1 VSGLRK
7 SSTAEQPGGEAAGQ
21 AAESGDRREPAD
33 PGARPSRRARIA
45 EWFRALLRSGIALVA
60 TLAVLA
66 VLGGV
71 TDVVLHVTR
80 HTSRNTATYSSID
93 AVVVVLDGNVSLT
106 VAGQSQGG
114 QGATLAALDTST
126 PFDDPVRTVEVIGG
140 TLYLTE
146 RCPDSRCSAQ
156 LTLTV
161 DTNDA
166 VSVSAGNA
174 DELGQAVVEFNGIVG
189 QASVT
194 AAPAT
199 VVVIHTI
206 VTGAVIGQLRCDTEV
221 DCRDI
226 ATPAGD

>member
-1 VSGLRK
+1 MSGLRE
-7 SSTAEQPGGEAAGQ
+7 SSMAEPGGQAEQ
-21 AAESGDRREPAD
+21 AAESGDRQEPAD
-33 PGARPSRRARIA
+33 PGASPSRRARIG
-45 EWFRALLRSGIALVA
+45 EWFRALLRSAVALVA

-80 HTSRNTATYSSID
+80 HTSRNTSTYSEVD
-93 AVVVVLDGNVSLT
+93 GVVVVLDGDVSLSVVGRT
-106 VAGQSQGG
+106 QGG
-114 QGATLAALDTST
+114 QGASLAAVDTST
-126 PFDDPVRTVEVIGG
+126 PFDEPVRTADVIAG

-166 VSVSAGNA
+166 VGISAGNA
-174 DELGQAVVEFNGIVG
+174 DDLSQAVIEFDGIDG
-189 QASVT
+189 QASVM

-199 VVVIHTI
+199 LVVIHTI
-206 VTGAVIGQLRCDTEV
+206 ATGAVMGPVRCDTEV
-221 DCRDI
+221 DCRDV
-226 ATPAGD
+226 AAPGSH

>member
-7 SSTAEQPGGEAAGQ
+7 SPMAEPGGEAEQ
-21 AAESGDRREPAD
+21 AAESGSGQEHAG
-33 PGARPSRRARIA
+33 PGARPARGARIA
-45 EWFRALLRSGIALVA
+45 EWFRALLRSAVALVA
-60 TLAVLA
+60 TLAVLS

-80 HTSRNTATYSSID
+80 HTNRNSTSYSSID
-93 AVVVVLDGNVSLT
+93 GVVVVLDGNVSLS
-106 VAGQSQGG
+106 VVGQTQGG
-114 QGATLAALDTST
+114 QGATLAAVDTST

-161 DTNDA
+161 ETDDS

-174 DELGQAVVEFNGIVG
+174 DDLNQAVVEFDGIDG
-189 QASVT
+189 QASVV

-206 VTGAVIGQLRCDTEV
+206 VTGALMGQTRCDTEV

-226 ATPAGD
+226 AMPPST

>member
-1 VSGLRK
+1 M
-7 SSTAEQPGGEAAGQ
+7 AEPGGEAEQ
-21 AAESGDRREPAD
+21 AAESADRQEPAD
-33 PGARPSRRARIA
+33 PGGRPSRRARIG
-45 EWFRALLRSGIALVA
+45 EWFRALLRSVIALVA

-80 HTSRNTATYSSID
+80 HTSRNASTYTAVD
-93 AVVVVLDGNVSLT
+93 GVVVVLDGDVSLSVVGRT
-106 VAGQSQGG
+106 QAGPGASLVAV
-114 QGATLAALDTST
+114 DTST
-126 PFDDPVRTVEVIGG
+126 PFDEPVRTADVIAG

-156 LTLTV
+156 LTLAV
-161 DTNDA
+161 DTNDT

-174 DELGQAVVEFNGIVG
+174 DDLTQAVVEFDGIDG
-189 QASVT
+189 QASVM

-199 VVVIHTI
+199 LVVMHTI
-206 VTGAVIGQLRCDTEV
+206 VTGAVMGPVRCDTEV

-226 ATPAGD
+226 ATPGGH